1 MPGYGTDTYTV
12 TPAPTEEVNTL
23 EKRFVMPNLPVLTIV
38 QIMLVAT
45 IAGYAWT
52 SRKINGV
59 VVSSLALTVALLH
72 VYDHMYRVKRGP
84 ERLFFLPQK
93 EAYGCQACK

>member
-1 MPGYGTDTYTV
+1 MPGYGTDTYAV
-12 TPAPTEEVNTL
+12 APAPTEEVKTL
-23 EKRFVMPNLPVLTIV
+23 EKRFVMPKLPTLTIV
-38 QIMLVAT
+38 QIMLVAI
-45 IAGYAWT
+45 IAAYAWT
-52 SRKINGV
+52 VRKMNGV

-72 VYDHMYRVKRGP
+72 VYDHMYRVKRGS

>member
-1 MPGYGTDTYTV
+1 MPGYGEPSKYA
-12 TPAPTEEVNTL
+12 TPEPTEEVKTL
-23 EKRFVMPNLPVLTIV
+23 KKRFTMPTVTIV
-38 QIMLVAT
+38 QIML
-45 IAGYAWT
+45 IALIAAYAWT
-52 SRKINGV
+52 ARKMNGV
-59 VVSSLALTVALLH
+59 VVSSIALTVALLH